1 MSIAEQ
7 DPNAAKVAR
16 ETAGTD
22 VPRRWLGKS
31 LNRVEDP
38 RFLRGQ
44 GRYLDDIKLPGML
57 HAAVLRSPHA
67 HARIVSVDTSK
78 AEALPGVVRVVTGKD
93 VAAHAAPAA
102 LVRRRPD
109 RAGHDRDREGTP
121 LRRDGGGCDRRQPLH
136 RRGRAAT

>member
-16 ETAGTD
+16 ETAGTET
-22 VPRRWLGKS
+22 PRRWLGKS

-57 HAAVLRSPHA
+57 HAAVLGSPHA
-67 HARIVSVDTSK
+67 HAKIISIDTSK

-93 VAAHAAPAA
+93 VAELSLIHI
-102 LVRRRPD
+102 
-109 RAGHDRDREGTP
+109 
-121 LRRDGGGCDRRQPLH
+121 
-136 RRGRAAT
+136 

>member
-16 ETAGTD
+16 ETAATEK
-22 VPRRWLGKS
+22 PRRWLGKS

-57 HAAVLRSPHA
+57 VQGFVQGGLRRLRGRPDGGA
-67 HARIVSVDTSK
+67 
-78 AEALPGVVRVVTGKD
+78 GVV
-93 VAAHAAPAA
+93 A
-102 LVRRRPD
+102 
-109 RAGHDRDREGTP
+109 
-121 LRRDGGGCDRRQPLH
+121 Q
-136 RRGRAAT
+136 AT